1 MYVVHLSLHVAM
13 QNMTSHTICHSHSHD
28 VISIPTPIP
37 ISSPKA
43 ILIPMGIPIPMHT
56 SSANARQSLQTI

>member
-13 QNMTSHTICHSHSHD
+13 QNMTSHIICHSHSHD
-28 VISIPTPIP
+28 VIPIPIPTP

-43 ILIPMGIPIPMHT
+43 ILIPVGIPFPCTPLVQMQDK
-56 SSANARQSLQTI
+56 SPQTI